1 MAHRPGP
8 ATPKAA
14 SAGDPQ
20 APPGATP
27 RAKSRAHCCHTKTSL
42 TPEAL
47 EPHSLSTGEP
57 TLAFEIGC

>member
-8 ATPKAA
+8 AAPEAA

-27 RAKSRAHCCHTKTSL
+27 CAKSSTHCCHTKTRL

-47 EPHSLSTGEP
+47 EPGSLSTGEP
-57 TLAFEIGC
+57 TLAFEIGR